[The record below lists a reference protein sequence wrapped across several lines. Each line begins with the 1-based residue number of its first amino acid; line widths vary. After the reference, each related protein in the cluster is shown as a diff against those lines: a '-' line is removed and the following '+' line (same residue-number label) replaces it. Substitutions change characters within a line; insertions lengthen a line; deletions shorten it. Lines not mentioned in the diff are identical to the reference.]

1 MSGSIAQETEI
12 LIEAQRFAQTQH
24 DAALKPLF
32 RELGEL
38 YPVLG
43 RLDSLPQAAGEATL
57 DRYSE
62 VQVAIHREV
71 AGWGEQAGT
80 VRSILYERLMVTV
93 DSIDLVGRFAALA
106 RPAGDL
112 SEAEALVAFL
122 KLQEEA
128 REWWMS
134 YEERRAFWQTDLIG
148 FGAQLA
154 EG

>member
-1 MSGSIAQETEI
+1 
-12 LIEAQRFAQTQH
+12 
-24 DAALKPLF
+24 
-32 RELGEL
+32 
-38 YPVLG
+38 
-43 RLDSLPQAAGEATL
+43 
-57 DRYSE
+57 
-62 VQVAIHREV
+62 
-71 AGWGEQAGT
+71 
-80 VRSILYERLMVTV
+80 
-93 DSIDLVGRFAALA
+93 VGRFAALA
-106 RPAGDL
+106 RPADGL